1 VHWQRGATTL
11 VGFFIYF
18 VADLEVRAKEGKKL
32 ASINQLLQN
41 KGNQVWSVNPDDTV
55 LKALET
61 MAEKN
66 IGAVIVLEA
75 DGTLCGIFSERDY
88 ARKVVLNGRS
98 SQSTPIRDVMTSE
111 VYYVR
116 SHDSVERCMAL
127 MSDKRFRHLPVLDED
142 KQVLGMISIG
152 DVVKTII
159 AEQKL
164 LINHLEDFITGTR

>member
-1 VHWQRGATTL
+1 M
-11 VGFFIYF
+11 
-18 VADLEVRAKEGKKL
+18 

-98 SQSTPIRDVMTSE
+98 SKTTPIREVMTSE
-111 VYYVR
+111 VYYLR
-116 SHDSVERCMAL
+116 PQDSVERCMAL
-127 MSDKRFRHLPVLDED
+127 MSEKRFRHLPVLDEN
-142 KQVLGMISIG
+142 KQVAGMISIG

>member
-1 VHWQRGATTL
+1 M
-11 VGFFIYF
+11 
-18 VADLEVRAKEGKKL
+18 

-41 KGNQVWSVNPDDTV
+41 KGFQVWSVSPDDTV
-55 LKALET
+55 LTALKK

-66 IGAVIVLEA
+66 IGAIIVLEV
-75 DGTLCGIFSERDY
+75 DGTVCGIFSERDY
-88 ARKVVLNGRS
+88 ARKVVLDGRS
-98 SQSTPIRDVMTSE
+98 SEKTLVREVMTSG

-116 SHDSVERCMAL
+116 PQDSVDRCMAL
-127 MSDKRFRHLPVLDED
+127 MSEKRFRHVPVLNDDEEL
-142 KQVLGMISIG
+142 VGIVSIG

>member
-1 VHWQRGATTL
+1 M
-11 VGFFIYF
+11 
-18 VADLEVRAKEGKKL
+18 

-41 KGNQVWSVNPDDTV
+41 KGFQVWSVSPDNTV
-55 LKALET
+55 LEALKT

-66 IGAVIVLEA
+66 IGAIIVLET
-75 DGTLCGIFSERDY
+75 DGTVCGIFSERDY
-88 ARKVVLNGRS
+88 ARKVVLDGRS
-98 SQSTPIRDVMTSE
+98 SEKTLVREVMTGE

-116 SHDSVERCMAL
+116 PQDSVERCMAL
-127 MSDKRFRHLPVLDED
+127 MSEKRFRHVPVLNDDEEL
-142 KQVLGMISIG
+142 VGIVSIG

>member
-1 VHWQRGATTL
+1 M
-11 VGFFIYF
+11 
-18 VADLEVRAKEGKKL
+18 

-41 KGNQVWSVNPDDTV
+41 KGGQVWSVSPDNTV
-55 LKALET
+55 LEALTT

-66 IGAVIVLEA
+66 IGAVVVVEP
-75 DGTLCGIFSERDY
+75 DGTVCGIFSERDY

-98 SQSTPIRDVMTSE
+98 SKSTLVREVMTGE

-116 SHDSVERCMAL
+116 PQDSVDRCMTL
-127 MSDKRFRHLPVLDED
+127 MSEKRFRHLPVLNDDSEL
-142 KQVLGMISIG
+142 VGMISIG

>member
-1 VHWQRGATTL
+1 M
-11 VGFFIYF
+11 
-18 VADLEVRAKEGKKL
+18 

-41 KGNQVWSVNPDDTV
+41 KGFQVWSVSPDNTV
-55 LKALET
+55 LEALKT

-66 IGAVIVLEA
+66 IGAIIVLES
-75 DGTLCGIFSERDY
+75 DGTVCGIFSERDY
-88 ARKVVLNGRS
+88 ARKVVLAGRS
-98 SQSTPIRDVMTSE
+98 SETTLVREVMTGE

-116 SHDSVERCMAL
+116 PQDSVDRCMAL
-127 MSDKRFRHLPVLDED
+127 MSEKRFRHVPVLNEDEEL
-142 KQVLGMISIG
+142 VGIVSIG